1 MIGITSPAAWRLC
14 FQLNR
19 SACAGRDIRHHIGE
33 VHTTPGLSMHL
44 LLLESGRKFFQTAE
58 CAALSIVAHGVLIWS
73 ALSLNVD
80 GWRIPVTEREARV
93 LFLLPPDRV
102 DSRDRQSEIFQLGK
116 LGGGPEDGGY
126 LLNPDPGWERHRIA
140 RGSRGKL
147 KGSGA
152 RGRLP
157 FGPPSPYVPD
167 TAFSILEV
175 DETVERYASSAAP
188 IYPKDLLATGTQGDV
203 EATYVVDTAGQV
215 DTTTVHVMS
224 SDDPR
229 FTASVMTALGG
240 MRFRPAK
247 RSGHVVRQLVQQKF
261 RFRIMPGGDL
271 SRSES

>member
-1 MIGITSPAAWRLC
+1 
-14 FQLNR
+14 
-19 SACAGRDIRHHIGE
+19 
-33 VHTTPGLSMHL
+33 MHL
-44 LLLESGRKFFQTAE
+44 LLLESGRKFLQTAE
-58 CAALSIVAHGVLIWS
+58 CAALSILAHGLLIWS

-93 LFLLPPDRV
+93 FFLLPPDRV
-102 DSRDRQSEIFQLGK
+102 DVRDRQSEVFQLGK
-116 LGGGPEDGGY
+116 LGGGPQDGGF
-126 LLNPDPGWERHRIA
+126 LLNPDPGLERQRIA

-152 RGRLP
+152 RGQLP
-157 FGPPSPYVPD
+157 FGPASPYVPD
-167 TAFSILEV
+167 TAFSVLQV
-175 DETVERYASSAAP
+175 DETVERYESSAAP

-247 RSGHVVRQLVQQKF
+247 RSGHVVRQLVQQMF
-261 RFRIMPGGDL
+261 RFRIMPAADL
-271 SRSES
+271 SQSGS